1 MVAKLS
7 EEQKT
12 EFFHQGYLVLKDV
25 VPIKLVEEARARIK
39 RAKKG
44 ESLAA
49 AEELA
54 SVAGRNP
61 DVVRL
66 KVLNRLAV
74 WAAASLRLVLRS
86 KRLRPLTY
94 TGSTRALRQGP
105 G

>member
-54 SVAGRNP
+54 DLVNLSDVTPILNEAMGEFDPHNENP
-61 DVVRL
+61 CWSHQKKRSRRSFHPTRL
-66 KVLNRLAV
+66 SR
-74 WAAASLRLVLRS
+74 
-86 KRLRPLTY
+86 
-94 TGSTRALRQGP
+94 
-105 G
+105 